1 MTREDHLQKIARGLS
16 AAAPD
21 GWARASVAV
30 SAVAS
35 RTQVV
40 PVFELSDGSVN
51 ESTRLDSD
59 TLLAFDDL
67 RDSMYRE
74 NSGTWY
80 NANFTLT
87 AEGQLDSDFDY
98 DHPPFGGDFTSDLLE
113 DDQEAYPRSPE
124 NLPTWHP
131 SRP

>member
-1 MTREDHLQKIARGLS
+1 M
-16 AAAPD
+16 
-21 GWARASVAV
+21 

-40 PVFELSDGSVN
+40 PIFELADGTVN
-51 ESTRLDSD
+51 ESTRIDSG

-74 NSGTWY
+74 SLGTWY
-80 NANFTLT
+80 NAKFTLS
-87 AEGQLDSDFDY
+87 ADGQLDSDFDY
-98 DHPPFGGDFTSDLLE
+98 DQPPFGGEYTADLLE

-124 NLPTWHP
+124 NLPAWHP
-131 SRP
+131 SRQ